1 MLLSNFHTHTTF
13 CDGKGT
19 VEEMI
24 LEAIRLGLCEIGF
37 SSHSYISDA
46 NYTLKKHS
54 TAEYISTV
62 REMADKYKDKIK
74 VYLGI
79 EVDIC
84 SDVDLSPY
92 DYVIG
97 SAHYVIKGDQRFD
110 VDHSAE
116 RTRYVVENYFDNDP
130 YAYCEEYFDEVSKI
144 YERTHC
150 DIIGHFDLLT
160 KFIEKDPIFSTSHPR
175 YIAAR
180 DRALDVLLSTPA
192 VFEVNT
198 GAISRGYRTSPYPE
212 DAVLMRLRESDR
224 SVVVNTDCHSVS
236 GLGCELE
243 SSAKRVEAL
252 GVNRLYRMEDILN
265 LTRTRRK

>member
-24 LEAIRLGLCEIGF
+24 LEAIRLGLSEIGF
-37 SSHSYISDA
+37 SSHSYIKDA
-46 NYTLKKHS
+46 TYTLKQN
-54 TAEYISTV
+54 TVDEYISTV
-62 REMADKYKDKIK
+62 REMADKYKGQIKI
-74 VYLGI
+74 YLGI
-79 EVDIC
+79 EADVRSDI
-84 SDVDLSPY
+84 DLSPF

-97 SAHYVIKGDQRFD
+97 SAHYVFAGGVRFD
-110 VDHSAE
+110 VDHSVE
-116 RTRYVVENYFDNDP
+116 CTRNAIENYFGNDP
-130 YAYCEEYFDEVSKI
+130 YAYCEAYFEEVSKI
-144 YERTHC
+144 YESTHC

-160 KFIEKDPIFSTSHPR
+160 KFIERDPIFSTSHPR

-180 DRALDVLLSTPA
+180 DRALDVLLKTPA

-212 DAVLMRLRESDR
+212 DAVLMRLRESGR